1 MAFIDHLTGTSTF
14 IPGPQ
19 DAIKAMRKKWHRRAK
34 RREIVQLLQKQDWA
48 LNDMGITR
56 GDVQEAL
63 AFRGDASLHLRALA
77 ARRRF
82 WARQS
87 NRV

>member
-1 MAFIDHLTGTSTF
+1 MAYTENTSRISVI

-19 DAIKAMRKKWHRRAK
+19 DLVRTMRNALTRRQK
-34 RREIVQLLQKQDWA
+34 RREIAQLLKQEDWVLA
-48 LNDMGITR
+48 DMGIAR
-56 GDVQEAL
+56 GDVHEAL

-82 WARQS
+82 WARQHDQ
-87 NRV
+87 N

>member
-1 MAFIDHLTGTSTF
+1 MTYTEQTTRTSIL

-19 DAIKAMRKKWHRRAK
+19 DLIRASKKWMRRNQK
-34 RREIVQLLQKQDWA
+34 RREIAKLLRQEDWA
-48 LNDMGITR
+48 LMDMGITR
-56 GDVQEAL
+56 GDVREAL
-63 AFRGDASLHLRALA
+63 SFKGDSSLHLRALA

-87 NRV
+87 SRI